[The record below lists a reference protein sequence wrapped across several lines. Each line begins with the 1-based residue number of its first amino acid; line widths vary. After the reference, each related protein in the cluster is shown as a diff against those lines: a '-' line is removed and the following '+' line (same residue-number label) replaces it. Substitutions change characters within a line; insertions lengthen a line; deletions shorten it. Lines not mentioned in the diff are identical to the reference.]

1 MKQFNGLEGL
11 LKKRGEGGGAYG
23 LGNPWVCGDA
33 GGFMSDGRAGLCVR
47 REGARMSVLLT
58 AAVSAPLMKFAEGA
72 VLAASVYLV
81 SRGVKK

>member
-1 MKQFNGLEGL
+1 MNQFNGLEGL
-11 LKKRGEGGGAYG
+11 LKKQRKGGGAYG
-23 LGNPWVCGDA
+23 LGNPCG
-33 GGFMSDGRAGLCVR
+33 FVSDGRAGLCVR

>member
-1 MKQFNGLEGL
+1 MNPFNGLEGL
-11 LKKRGEGGGAYG
+11 LKIYEKGGEAYG
-23 LGNPWVCGDA
+23 MGGRWICGNA
-33 GGFMSDGRAGLCVR
+33 GGFVSDRRAGLCVR